1 MLAVSLDNLFFFLLI
16 AIAALFQLLS
26 KAVNK
31 AHKKDSNETSKEPKP
46 QTPRPIQRAPRESD
60 ADRIRKFLEAL
71 GQPPSSTPPP
81 PVLPRTNIPPRPL
94 APVQP
99 PPVIPRT
106 WRLPR
111 EKRDKPDVIERET
124 RPADQPS
131 RSQDISPPAVP
142 IPATAAF
149 EVHEAFPVERQQP
162 SIATIPVE
170 SYSGSKA
177 FEVAK
182 RVDFKM
188 DIATLLASNSSLR
201 GAIVLREIL
210 GTPRG
215 LQPLDV
221 TFTVH

>member
-1 MLAVSLDNLFFFLLI
+1 MIVASIDNLIFLLLI
-16 AIAALFQLLS
+16 AVAALFQLLS

-31 AHKKDSNETSKEPKP
+31 AGKSDSNETSSSPKP
-46 QTPRPIQRAPRESD
+46 QAPRPIQRTPRESD

-81 PVLPRTNIPPRPL
+81 PVVPRTDIPPRPL

-99 PPVIPRT
+99 PPVIMPRA

-111 EKRDKPDVIERET
+111 EQREKPDVGQRET
-124 RPADQPS
+124 VPIEQPS
-131 RSQDISPPAVP
+131 RLEQIVPPPVP
-142 IPATAAF
+142 LSATPAF
-149 EVHEAFPVERQQP
+149 EVHEALPADLQQPAIITMPVEGYAAAK
-162 SIATIPVE
+162 S
-170 SYSGSKA
+170 

-182 RVDFKM
+182 RADYKM
-188 DIATLLASNSSLR
+188 DIATLLASKSSLR
-201 GAIVLREIL
+201 EAILLREIL

-221 TFTVH
+221 TP

>member
-1 MLAVSLDNLFFFLLI
+1 M
-16 AIAALFQLLS
+16 
-26 KAVNK
+26 
-31 AHKKDSNETSKEPKP
+31 
-46 QTPRPIQRAPRESD
+46 
-60 ADRIRKFLEAL
+60 
-71 GQPPSSTPPP
+71 
-81 PVLPRTNIPPRPL
+81 
-94 APVQP
+94 
-99 PPVIPRT
+99 

-111 EKRDKPDVIERET
+111 EKRDKPDVIEREN

-131 RSQDISPPAVP
+131 RLQDISPPAVP

-170 SYSGSKA
+170 SYAGSKG

-188 DIATLLASNSSLR
+188 DIATLLTSNSSLR
-201 GAIVLREIL
+201 EAILLREIL

-215 LQPLDV
+215 LQALDLI
-221 TFTVH
+221 